1 MSIRTRGAFTL
12 AETLVAVAILGLV
25 AAGSMRLAALSSR
38 ALGEVQEGRE
48 RLTLLRGMWLRAVSG
63 ELEDRGREDAVSWE
77 SGRFDFPGQDG
88 LPQGYSC
95 RKIVLL
101 PGEKAARGSGDG
113 REQIVL
119 YVPDGMFA
127 GGKQQ

>member
-12 AETLVAVAILGLV
+12 AETLVAVAVLGLV

-38 ALGEVQEGRE
+38 ALGEVREGRE
-48 RLTLLRGMWLRAVSG
+48 RLALLRGIWLRAVSG

-88 LPQGYSC
+88 LPHGYSC
-95 RKIVLL
+95 RKFVLL
-101 PGEKAARGSGDG
+101 PGEKAARGSGNG

-119 YVPDGMFA
+119 YVPDGMYA
-127 GGKQQ
+127 GGKQR

>member
-38 ALGEVQEGRE
+38 ALGEVREGRE

-101 PGEKAARGSGDG
+101 PGEKAARGS
-113 REQIVL
+113 
-119 YVPDGMFA
+119 
-127 GGKQQ
+127 